1 MAIHPYL
8 LVDDV
13 MTHWPSTIR
22 VFLDFKFSCVGCPIA
37 CFHTVR
43 DAAANMASIAMLSC
57 RRWSFVLT
65 RFLHANRYPLRSKT
79 LGSTEMC

>member
-1 MAIHPYL
+1 MPVSPDD
-8 LVDDV
+8 LVDDI
-13 MTHWPSTIR
+13 MTNSPRTIR
-22 VFLDFKFSCVGCPIA
+22 AFLDFSMHCVGCPIA

-65 RFLHANRYPLRSKT
+65 RFLHANRCPLRSKNA
-79 LGSTEMC
+79 LSVGG

>member
-13 MTHWPSTIR
+13 MTRWPATIR

-37 CFHTVR
+37 SFHSVD
-43 DAAANMASIAMLSC
+43 DACREHGADEDRFMAA
-57 RRWSFVLT
+57 
-65 RFLHANRYPLRSKT
+65 LRGAIT
-79 LGSTEMC
+79 